1 MLPHRE
7 ARKEKSLVLIVE
19 DDPNISE
26 MLCTFLRTKQYRLLT
41 TPHGE
46 EAVELCKSHSP
57 DLVLLDINL
66 PDIDGY
72 EVCRRLRET
81 LVTSSIPIIFLTQ
94 KNQREE
100 KLRGLSTGADDYVTK
115 PFDVQEL
122 HLRMQSVLRRAR
134 YRAGFDQASGLP
146 SGRLV
151 EERLKLLLGRQDW
164 AVLLVTVENFARFT
178 RQYRHMK
185 DKFAS
190 FVGQLIEQTVNEAG
204 NFEDFVGRVGTV
216 DFIVIT
222 TPPRVPRLRER
233 IARKFSLAMN
243 PPQSGGKRPITAD
256 LDLSFGLLLGTDG
269 PFGDVRSLGEAI
281 MQSRTRPNPS

>member
-1 MLPHRE
+1 MGSRGGAL
-7 ARKEKSLVLIVE
+7 KEKSLVLIVE
-19 DDPNISE
+19 DDQNISE

-41 TPHGE
+41 TPLGE
-46 EAVELCKSHSP
+46 QVVELCRKHAP

-94 KNQREE
+94 KNLREE
-100 KLRGLSTGADDYVTK
+100 KLRGLSTGADDYITK

-151 EERLKLLLGRQDW
+151 EERLKLLLGHQDW
-164 AVLLVTVENFARFT
+164 AVLLVGVENFERFT
-178 RQYRHMK
+178 SQYGHMR
-185 DKFAS
+185 DQFAS
-190 FVGQLIEQTVNEAG
+190 YVGQLIEGVVNETG

-216 DFIVIT
+216 DFIVVT

-233 IARKFSLAMN
+233 IERKFNMAMN
-243 PPQSGGKRPITAD
+243 PHGDGGKRPVTAD
-256 LDLSFGLLLGTDG
+256 LRLSFGLVLGSDG

-281 MQSRTRPNPS
+281 MQSRQGERT